1 MDRILVGA
9 GLALVGLG
17 VGFLATSTFIFEI
30 REPFILGGLLWTVVG
45 GVTAVLGKMK
55 SLKKTQ
61 PLGALG

>member
-1 MDRILVGA
+1 
-9 GLALVGLG
+9 
-17 VGFLATSTFIFEI
+17 LATSTFIFEI
-30 REPFILGGLLWTVVG
+30 REPLILGGLLWTVVG